1 MTFRMKPEYDRK
13 GRVSASAGS
22 GMSGATII
30 RLPTDTKLGFTCL
43 KSSGSSRTL
52 PLIQKGNQGEGDVAL
67 RANKMCSPR
76 RSFPRSLLWQGP
88 YTVILW
94 AEVSK
99 IEECECAFTGP
110 PSGLH
115 NCLRVLPTVCAGG
128 RCRPPISGCRPALI
142 YLNPR

>member
-22 GMSGATII
+22 GATII

-43 KSSGSSRTL
+43 KSRWVLQDT
-52 PLIQKGNQGEGDVAL
+52 PLFQKGNQGEGDVAL

-88 YTVILW
+88 STVILW
-94 AEVSK
+94 AEVTK

-115 NCLRVLPTVCAGG
+115 NCL
-128 RCRPPISGCRPALI
+128 
-142 YLNPR
+142 